1 MSDGYDPDF
10 VIHPPKPAQ
19 LHRGVLEMTDEE
31 RRREAESIAR
41 AHEETGQQHAPVPP
55 KTRKKRGVDDPETQ
69 KFEAEML
76 GVSKEIAALNIPIHR
91 FTADNG
97 FYVTDWEEPIG
108 ITVEID
114 KVRAEKGGDF
124 QASVYIARTSLGRER
139 RLIGPTRGTIAGPN
153 GRAALAKQ
161 LVAADP
167 RLQPVA
173 LTVIEISCVYAIEA
187 ANAGEPAIRLKD
199 APKPE
204 AADFLID
211 PVLYDRNPT
220 IIFGDGGSGKSY
232 VAMALG
238 AGLAKGKTYVEGM
251 EVNRKCVV
259 GYLDWEMSSWEHRGR
274 FESITGPDMPEDLIY
289 IQCVAPLPE
298 DVDRLRK
305 YAREY
310 GINYWI
316 VDSVAPACGGE
327 PESAQVA
334 AAYFNALR
342 ALGGASLSIAH
353 ISKMGSNQDQKPFG
367 STFWHN
373 LARLTWFAKA
383 TQLPEGISVAL
394 YNRKNN
400 LGKLIAPL
408 AIDLDFTDPVIGL
421 RRGQPVDKEEKQ
433 LSEVDVYKLAVE
445 HVEKFGPVRAF
456 EIAQGLDLPLTA
468 VTLALRRGLDTGVL
482 QEVVAPDHTVMWEM
496 R

>member
-1 MSDGYDPDF
+1 MSDAYDPDL
-10 VIHPPKPAQ
+10 VIHPPAKGQ
-19 LHRGVLEMTDEE
+19 THRGVLDMTNEE
-31 RRREAESIAR
+31 QQREAESIKR
-41 AHEETGQQHAPVPP
+41 ANEETGQQHAPVPP
-55 KTRKKRGVDDPETQ
+55 KRKKRGLDDPESQ
-69 KFEAEML
+69 KVEQEIKE
-76 GVSKEIAALNIPIHR
+76 VSKEIAALNIPIHQ

-108 ITVEID
+108 VTVEID
-114 KVRAEKGGDF
+114 KVRAEKGGDV
-124 QASVYIARTSLGRER
+124 QASIYIARTSLGRER

-153 GRAALAKQ
+153 GRATLAKQ

-173 LTVIEISCVYAIEA
+173 LTVIEMSCVYAIEA
-187 ANAGEPAIRLKD
+187 NNAGEPAIRLKD

-211 PVLYDRNPT
+211 PILYDRNPT

-232 VAMALG
+232 VAMAMG
-238 AGLAKGKTYVEGM
+238 AGLAKGKTYVDGLS
-251 EVNRKCVV
+251 VNRKCVV

-353 ISKMGSNQDQKPFG
+353 ISKMGNNQDQKPFG

-408 AIDLDFTDPVIGL
+408 AIDLDFSDPVIGL
-421 RRGQPVDKEEKQ
+421 RRGQPIDKEEKQ
-433 LSEVDVYKLAVE
+433 LAEVDVYKLAVE

-456 EIAQGLDLPLTA
+456 EIAQSLDVPLTA

-482 QEVVAPDHTVMWEM
+482 QETFAPDHTVMWEM